1 MKKKIVFLSGTRAD
15 FGKIKS
21 LILGFQKK
29 KKFKVSIFVTGMHLL
44 KRYGSTIHEIRK
56 SGIKNIFKFNN
67 QKINERMNSIL
78 SNTIKGFDDF
88 IKKEKPDL
96 VVVHGD
102 RLEALAGAAAGMF
115 NNILEYWKLAKNY
128 DSTVKKNGKKKTK
141 KTKT

>member
-67 QKINERMNSIL
+67 QKINERKMESGHPARPSARGLGAL
-78 SNTIKGFDDF
+78 S
-88 IKKEKPDL
+88 
-96 VVVHGD
+96 VHG
-102 RLEALAGAAAGMF
+102 RAAHT
-115 NNILEYWKLAKNY
+115 I
-128 DSTVKKNGKKKTK
+128 V
-141 KTKT
+141 